1 MTRIQVTKTYKLYIN
16 GQFPRSESGRS
27 WPIMTPKGDTYA
39 HLCLASRKDLRDS
52 VEAARA
58 AQPKW
63 QAATAYNR
71 GQILYR
77 MAEMME
83 GKRDELAEALNEPF
97 APAQVTTSKASI
109 PRNASAQKKR
119 AASSRSPSLRH
130 SVTSLLPS
138 TEVSAAIDR
147 LVYYAGWCDK
157 FAQVLGCH
165 NPVAGPYYNF
175 TIPEP
180 TGVVAILAPD
190 EAPLLGLISLLAPAL
205 VPGNSTIVIASN
217 KNPVPAAVLGEVF
230 ATSDLPAGIV
240 NILTGK
246 RDELLPH
253 LAPHRDIDAITAAS
267 LNATESQQLREG
279 VAENL
284 KRVCIADD
292 SLKAPSTP
300 WQDESNQ
307 GLEWIRPTIEFK
319 TIWHPALA

>member
-1 MTRIQVTKTYKLYIN
+1 MTRIEVTKTYKLFIN
-16 GQFPRSESGRS
+16 GAFPRTESGRS
-27 WPIMTPKGDTYA
+27 WPIAGKSGETFA
-39 HLCLASRKDLRDS
+39 HLCLASRKDLRDA

-83 GKRDELAEALNEPF
+83 GKRDELAEAISAVANGPL
-97 APAQVTTSKASI
+97 APARATSAKQ
-109 PRNASAQKKR
+109 NASAKGAR
-119 AASSRSPSLRH
+119 TSSLRH
-130 SVTSLLPS
+130 SVSPSLTPAA
-138 TEVSAAIDR
+138 EVSAAIDR

-157 FAQVLGCH
+157 YAQILGCH

-175 TIPEP
+175 TIPEA
-180 TGVVAILAPD
+180 TGVVGVVAPD
-190 EAPLLGLISLLAPAL
+190 QLPLLGLISLLAPAL

-217 KNPVPAAVLGEVF
+217 TNPVPAAVLGEVL
-230 ATSDLPAGIV
+230 ATSDLPAGVV

-253 LAPHRDIDAITAAS
+253 LAPHRDIDAIVAAG
-267 LNATESQQLREG
+267 LNSAEAQQLREG

-284 KRVCIADD
+284 KRVQIHDLAAIAPGEQGH
-292 SLKAPSTP
+292 SL
-300 WQDESNQ
+300 EH
-307 GLEWIRPTIEFK
+307 IRPTVEFK

>member
-1 MTRIQVTKTYKLYIN
+1 MTRIQVTKTHKLFIN
-16 GQFPRSESGRS
+16 GQFPRTESGRS
-27 WPIMTPKGDTYA
+27 WPITTKSGDTYA
-39 HLCLASRKDLRDS
+39 HLCLASRKDLRDA

-71 GQILYR
+71 GQVLYR

-83 GKRDELAEALNEPF
+83 GKRDELAEAIEAVSDVNAKSAKGSKEKKTR
-97 APAQVTTSKASI
+97 VSSRTTS
-109 PRNASAQKKR
+109 
-119 AASSRSPSLRH
+119 SLRH
-130 SVTSLLPS
+130 SITPLLPRD
-138 TEVSAAIDR
+138 EVSASIDR

-190 EAPLLGLISLLAPAL
+190 EAPMLGLISLLAPAL
-205 VPGNSTIVIASN
+205 VPGNSTVVIASN

-240 NILTGK
+240 NILTAK
-246 RDELLPH
+246 REELMPH
-253 LAPHRDIDAITAAS
+253 LAPHRDIDAITAAGM
-267 LNATESQQLREG
+267 NQTETQQLREG

-284 KRVCIADD
+284 KRVWIADD
-292 SLKAPSTP
+292 SLNSLQARDAA
-300 WQDESNQ
+300 WNDESSQ
-307 GLEWIRPTIEFK
+307 GIEWIKPTIEFK

>member
-1 MTRIQVTKTYKLYIN
+1 MTRIEVTKTYKLYIN
-16 GQFPRSESGRS
+16 GAFPRSESGRS
-27 WPIMTPKGDTYA
+27 WPITSSNGDIYA
-39 HLCLASRKDLRDS
+39 HLCLASRKDLRDA

-83 GKRDELAEALNEPF
+83 GKRDELAEAIACNEPS
-97 APAQVTTSKASI
+97 ARAGAKNKKISATRRTASL
-109 PRNASAQKKR
+109 
-119 AASSRSPSLRH
+119 SPQD
-130 SVTSLLPS
+130 
-138 TEVSAAIDR
+138 EVSAAIDR

-175 TIPEP
+175 TVPEP

-205 VPGNSTIVIASN
+205 VPGNATVVIASN

-240 NILTGK
+240 NILTAK
-246 RDELLPH
+246 RDELMSH
-253 LAPHRDIDAITAAS
+253 LAPHRDIDAITAAG

-284 KRVCIADD
+284 KRVCIADA
-292 SLKAPSTP
+292 SLKPREVS
-300 WQDESNQ
+300 WSDEGAQ

>member
-1 MTRIQVTKTYKLYIN
+1 MTRIQVTKTYKLFIN
-16 GQFPRSESGRS
+16 GAFPRTESGRS
-27 WPIMTPKGDTYA
+27 WPITTPSGETYA
-39 HLCLASRKDLRDS
+39 HLCLASRKDLRDA

-83 GKRDELAEALNEPF
+83 GKRDELAEAIAFNEP
-97 APAQVTTSKASI
+97 PARAGAKNKKSPAIRRTSSLRLSI
-109 PRNASAQKKR
+109 
-119 AASSRSPSLRH
+119 SSSLSPSA
-130 SVTSLLPS
+130 
-138 TEVSAAIDR
+138 EVCAAIDR

-157 FAQVLGCH
+157 FAQVVGCN

-175 TIPEP
+175 TVPEP

-205 VPGNSTIVIASN
+205 VPGNATIVVASN

-240 NILTGK
+240 NILTAK
-246 RDELLPH
+246 RDELMPH

-267 LNATESQQLREG
+267 LNTTESQQLREG

-292 SLKAPSTP
+292 TLKSREVA
-300 WQDESNQ
+300 WQDERAQ
-307 GLEWIRPTIEFK
+307 GLEWIKPTLEFK